1 MAKNN
6 FFAYL
11 NRMKYIERWSLMHS
25 TVKENVMEHS
35 EQVAQIA
42 HALATVNNVVFGGDV
57 NADKCVSLAV
67 FHEASEVITGD
78 LPTPIKYYNNE
89 IKVAYKGLEGVANEK
104 LLTMLPEEMRERYRA
119 VISPDVTSEE
129 YRIVKAADRLAAYI
143 KCVEEMKSGN
153 KEFAKALKTI
163 EADIKDCGIPEVE
176 YFIKNFLP
184 GFSLTLDELD

>member
-1 MAKNN
+1 
-6 FFAYL
+6 
-11 NRMKYIERWSLMHS
+11 MHS

-42 HALATVNNVVFGGDV
+42 HALATINNVVYGGD
-57 NADKCVSLAV
+57 ADADRCVTLAV

-104 LLTMLPEEMRERYRA
+104 LLTMLPEEMRDGYRG
-119 VISPDVTSEE
+119 VIAPDQDSEE
-129 YRIVKAADRLAAYI
+129 YRIVKAADKLAAYI

-163 EADIKDCGIPEVE
+163 EADIRESGLKEAE
-176 YFIKNFLP
+176 YFVKNFLP
-184 GFSLTLDELD
+184 GFRLTLDELD